1 MICKSPRSP
10 SPIVARSQPEL
21 SARHMGIAVVAVYS
35 GAGAKALHVQIAEPA
50 GFSGKTRETAS
61 RNGLIEKLDSGLH
74 GCDGGRRPE
83 IKR

>member
-1 MICKSPRSP
+1 MICKSPRSA
-10 SPIVARSQPEL
+10 SPIARDRQPAL
-21 SARHMGIAVVAVYS
+21 SAGHMGMAVVAVYS
-35 GAGAKALHVQIAEPA
+35 GAGVKALHVQIAEPA

-61 RNGLIEKLDSGLH
+61 RNGLIERLNSGMH